1 MWIFTL
7 LFNVIRQHK
16 LKTDSSSKSKI
27 EAELVKTRTNS
38 NDQNQIPAQVTP
50 MIRESWVKRVYSM
63 VCSNVSDW
71 VSANIVKTNS
81 FFFLVPAR
89 QSDIPDKTQLHPL
102 IFSSPALI
110 YFYSV
115 WPPLSPRQFDQRK
128 AAKSANV
135 VPLGDKVKVL
145 KSLLCNYQNTVNPP
159 LSSTSSLLIPL
170 ISP

>member
-81 FFFLVPAR
+81 FFFFFWYLPGKVIFQIKLSCTHSSFLLQLSYISTAFGPRCR
-89 QSDIPDKTQLHPL
+89 QGNL
-102 IFSSPALI
+102 IREKLQNQQMLFHLETRWKCWKAFSATTKIL
-110 YFYSV
+110 
-115 WPPLSPRQFDQRK
+115 
-128 AAKSANV
+128 
-135 VPLGDKVKVL
+135 
-145 KSLLCNYQNTVNPP
+145 
-159 LSSTSSLLIPL
+159 
-170 ISP
+170 